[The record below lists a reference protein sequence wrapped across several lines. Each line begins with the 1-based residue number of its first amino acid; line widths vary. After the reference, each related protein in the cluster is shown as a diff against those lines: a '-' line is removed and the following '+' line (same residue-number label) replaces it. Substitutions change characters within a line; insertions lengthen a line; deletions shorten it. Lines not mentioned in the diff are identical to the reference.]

1 MCLQEALAR
10 LDAHI
15 SHNDRAWEGGK
26 APSSHLRARG
36 VDRLVEI
43 LELSKSKVEE
53 LIKAGRIPPAG
64 CDGGFDLREVRAAL
78 ATPQPPVPA
87 TKTCPQCAETVKG
100 AAKICRYCH
109 YEFPMCAPG

>member
-10 LDAHI
+10 LDALI
-15 SHNDRAWEGGK
+15 SHNDRAYEGGK
-26 APSSHLRARG
+26 APSSRLRARN

-64 CDGGFDLREVRAAL
+64 TDGRFNLREVRAAL
-78 ATPQPPVPA
+78 ATPQRPVPA
-87 TKTCPQCAETVKG
+87 TKTA
-100 AAKICRYCH
+100 RS
-109 YEFPMCAPG
+109 APRR

>member
-10 LDAHI
+10 LDAVI
-15 SHNDRAWEGGK
+15 SHNDRAYEGGK
-26 APSSHLRARG
+26 APSSRLRARN

-64 CDGGFDLREVRAAL
+64 TDGRFNLREVRAAL
-78 ATPQPPVPA
+78 AAPQRPVPE
-87 TKTCPQCAETVKG
+87 TKTA
-100 AAKICRYCH
+100 RS
-109 YEFPMCAPG
+109 APRR